1 MTKAMTK
8 ADPYLHHRDEVAAII
23 GDEQYLF
30 DSVEEALTLYR
41 PAWED
46 EQLGK
51 RLAEDRELS
60 RLLLSQKIKERAK
73 VRRNVVKA
81 ANSGN
86 DKAAKLALNTLSETT
101 EWAKLNGKP
110 WGSLAL
116 IGDGQGNDNK
126 VPIIRDLRDMSD
138 DVIKKE
144 YERRVKSA
152 RKLIAESM
160 ATDVDPEDV
169 DDTDEDDDGKVT
181 FERP

>member
-1 MTKAMTK
+1 MTKKLPTTT
-8 ADPYLHHRDEVAAII
+8 DPYMHHRDEVAAII

-46 EQLGK
+46 EALGK

-116 IGDGQGNDNK
+116 LGDG
-126 VPIIRDLRDMSD
+126 
-138 DVIKKE
+138 
-144 YERRVKSA
+144 
-152 RKLIAESM
+152 
-160 ATDVDPEDV
+160 T
-169 DDTDEDDDGKVT
+169 DDGRVVVNTLATVSNAELTAEVNRRKKQARALLADT
-181 FERP
+181 TATEAQEQPQDDKIEFEE

>member
-1 MTKAMTK
+1 MKKKDNLPTT

-46 EQLGK
+46 EALGK

-116 IGDGQGNDNK
+116 LGDGTDDGRVEVKMSVETMSD
-126 VPIIRDLRDMSD
+126 RDL
-138 DVIKKE
+138 IE
-144 YERRVKSA
+144 AGNELERRKRKA
-152 RKLIAESM
+152 RALLADTT
-160 ATDVDPEDV
+160 ATEAQEQPQEQ
-169 DDTDEDDDGKVT
+169 DDKIEFDE
-181 FERP
+181 

>member
-1 MTKAMTK
+1 MAKAITK
-8 ADPYLHHRDEVAAII
+8 ADPYEHHRDEVAAII

-46 EQLGK
+46 EGLGK
-51 RLAEDRELS
+51 RLSEDRELS

-73 VRRNVVKA
+73 VRRNVVNA
-81 ANSGN
+81 ANKGN

-116 IGDGQGNDNK
+116 IGDGN
-126 VPIIRDLRDMSD
+126 
-138 DVIKKE
+138 
-144 YERRVKSA
+144 
-152 RKLIAESM
+152 
-160 ATDVDPEDV
+160 
-169 DDTDEDDDGKVT
+169 DDGRVAVNTLATVSNAELTAEVNRRKKQARALLADTTATEAHTEETEQDEKIELDV
-181 FERP
+181 

>member
-116 IGDGQGNDNK
+116 LGDGTDDGRVEVKMSVETMSD
-126 VPIIRDLRDMSD
+126 RDL
-138 DVIKKE
+138 IE
-144 YERRVKSA
+144 AGNELERRKRKA
-152 RKLIAESM
+152 RALLADTT
-160 ATDVDPEDV
+160 ATEAQEQQQ
-169 DDTDEDDDGKVT
+169 DDKIE
-181 FERP
+181 FEE

>member
-46 EQLGK
+46 EALGK

-116 IGDGQGNDNK
+116 LGDGTDDGRVEVKMSVETMSD
-126 VPIIRDLRDMSD
+126 RDL
-138 DVIKKE
+138 IE
-144 YERRVKSA
+144 AGNELERRKRKA
-152 RKLIAESM
+152 RALLADTT
-160 ATDVDPEDV
+160 ATEAQEQPQ
-169 DDTDEDDDGKVT
+169 DDKIE
-181 FERP
+181 FEEE

>member
-46 EQLGK
+46 EHLGK

-116 IGDGQGNDNK
+116 LGDGTDDGRVEVKMSVETMSD
-126 VPIIRDLRDMSD
+126 RDL
-138 DVIKKE
+138 IE
-144 YERRVKSA
+144 AGNELERRKRKA
-152 RKLIAESM
+152 RALLADTT
-160 ATDVDPEDV
+160 ATEAQEQPQDDKIEFED
-169 DDTDEDDDGKVT
+169 
-181 FERP
+181 

>member
-1 MTKAMTK
+1 MAKAITK
-8 ADPYLHHRDEVAAII
+8 ADPYEHHRNEVAAII

-46 EQLGK
+46 EALGK

-73 VRRNVVKA
+73 VRRNVVIA
-81 ANSGN
+81 ANKGN

-116 IGDGQGNDNK
+116 IGDG
-126 VPIIRDLRDMSD
+126 
-138 DVIKKE
+138 
-144 YERRVKSA
+144 
-152 RKLIAESM
+152 
-160 ATDVDPEDV
+160 T
-169 DDTDEDDDGKVT
+169 DDGRVAVNTLATVSNAELTAEVNRRKKQARALLADT
-181 FERP
+181 TATEAQEQPQDDKIEFEE

>member
-1 MTKAMTK
+1 MTKAITK
-8 ADPYLHHRDEVAAII
+8 ADPYEHHRDEVAAII

-46 EQLGK
+46 EALGK

-116 IGDGQGNDNK
+116 IGDGN
-126 VPIIRDLRDMSD
+126 
-138 DVIKKE
+138 
-144 YERRVKSA
+144 
-152 RKLIAESM
+152 
-160 ATDVDPEDV
+160 
-169 DDTDEDDDGKVT
+169 DDGRVAVNTLATVSNAELTAEVNRRKKQARALLADT
-181 FERP
+181 TATEAQEQPQDDKIEFEE

>member
-1 MTKAMTK
+1 MTKKLPTTT
-8 ADPYLHHRDEVAAII
+8 DPYMHHRDEVAAII

-46 EQLGK
+46 EALGK

-73 VRRNVVKA
+73 VRRNVVRA

-116 IGDGQGNDNK
+116 IGDGN
-126 VPIIRDLRDMSD
+126 
-138 DVIKKE
+138 
-144 YERRVKSA
+144 
-152 RKLIAESM
+152 
-160 ATDVDPEDV
+160 
-169 DDTDEDDDGKVT
+169 DDGRVAVNTLATVSNAELTAEVNRRKKQARALLADT
-181 FERP
+181 TATEAQEQPQDDKIEFEE

>member
-1 MTKAMTK
+1 MTKAITK
-8 ADPYLHHRDEVAAII
+8 ADPYEHHRDEVAAII

-46 EQLGK
+46 EALGK

-116 IGDGQGNDNK
+116 IGDGN
-126 VPIIRDLRDMSD
+126 
-138 DVIKKE
+138 
-144 YERRVKSA
+144 
-152 RKLIAESM
+152 
-160 ATDVDPEDV
+160 
-169 DDTDEDDDGKVT
+169 DDGRVAVNTLATVSNAELTAEVNRRKKQARALLADT
-181 FERP
+181 TATEAQEQPQDDKIEFEEQP

>member
-46 EQLGK
+46 EALGK

-116 IGDGQGNDNK
+116 LGDGTDDAPNAAAPK
-126 VPIIRDLRDMSD
+126 VF
-138 DVIKKE
+138 IKYFFVNTQTGE
-144 YERRVKSA
+144 KSGEM
-152 RKLIAESM
+152 L
-160 ATDVDPEDV
+160 TLVTLTEDAAAG
-169 DDTDEDDDGKVT
+169 E
-181 FERP
+181 

>member
-51 RLAEDRELS
+51 

-116 IGDGQGNDNK
+116 LGDGTDDGRVEVKMSVETMSD
-126 VPIIRDLRDMSD
+126 RDL
-138 DVIKKE
+138 IE
-144 YERRVKSA
+144 AGNELERRKKKA
-152 RKLIAESM
+152 RVLLADTT
-160 ATDVDPEDV
+160 ATEAQEQPQ
-169 DDTDEDDDGKVT
+169 DDKIE
-181 FERP
+181 FEE

>member
-1 MTKAMTK
+1 MKKKDNLPTT

-46 EQLGK
+46 EALGK

-116 IGDGQGNDNK
+116 LGDGTDDGRVEVKMSVETMSD
-126 VPIIRDLRDMSD
+126 RDL
-138 DVIKKE
+138 IE
-144 YERRVKSA
+144 AGNELERRKRKA
-152 RKLIAESM
+152 RALLADTT
-160 ATDVDPEDV
+160 ATEAQEQPQ
-169 DDTDEDDDGKVT
+169 DDKIE
-181 FERP
+181 FEE